1 MSDFEL
7 PPKKQPKPA
16 VKQSSLPPAPSSQ
29 EAPALPDAKETPQSE
44 YNQEEL
50 LQIFDN
56 IIFSGEYQETVDI
69 KNRLRIVF
77 RTRTAEE
84 INAIQM
90 HLDQESSNMKL
101 VSTVD
106 NLRSF
111 MTLSASLVSY
121 QGKDLTSMKAEE
133 KTNYIGKLAG
143 PIISLLFS
151 ELAKF
156 DRKVMFAIQEG
167 ESNF

>member
-16 VKQSSLPPAPSSQ
+16 VKQATQPLD
-29 EAPALPDAKETPQSE
+29 EAPKDGPEKAEEISSE

-56 IIFSGEYQETVDI
+56 IIFSGEYQETVTV
-69 KNRLRIVF
+69 KNRLRLVF

-84 INAIQM
+84 INNIQLR
-90 HLDQESSNMKL
+90 LDSESGNLKL

-106 NLRSF
+106 SLRSF
-111 MTLSASLVSY
+111 LTLSASLVSF
-121 QGKDLTSMKAEE
+121 QGKDLSSMKPEE
-133 KTNYIGKLAG
+133 KTKFLEKLAG
-143 PIISLLFS
+143 PIISLLFI
-151 ELAKF
+151 ELTKF
-156 DRKVMFAIQEG
+156 DRKVMAALQEG
-167 ESNF
+167 EANF